1 MISTC
6 ASARTGLA
14 ISMMVSWR
22 RWTTSCS
29 LLASCAAWRIRRV
42 APSSIPI
49 ALITWRFPTA
59 VAEPSLAPRQR
70 AGRPRQRC
78 FREPVFDKPETQQEK
93 HAEHAYHSQ
102 QGMHEEENAEEE
114 RRPERIEQGRA
125 GAGLGELTQHRKIA
139 IGFRCPRPVGMGAF
153 EARGE
158 RCGMKFFFKPLAHP
172 AQCGAAQCIEH
183 AANHDGKRND
193 ERQHQER
200 SAAAARQH
208 AIVDLKQI
216 DGRREKKQIVAAAIR
231 ENESERP
238 RAGPQRRLQRR
249 LRW

>member
-1 MISTC
+1 M
-6 ASARTGLA
+6 
-14 ISMMVSWR
+14 
-22 RWTTSCS
+22 
-29 LLASCAAWRIRRV
+29 
-42 APSSIPI
+42 

-59 VAEPSLAPRQR
+59 VPNHPWLLDSAPADR
-70 AGRPRQRC
+70 ASGASVSR
-78 FREPVFDKPETQQEK
+78 VFGKPETKQEK
-93 HAEHAYHSQ
+93 HAEHAYHAQ

-114 RRPERIEQGRA
+114 RRPERVKQGRA
-125 GAGLGELTQHRKIA
+125 GSGLGELTQHRKIA

-158 RCGMKFFFKPLAHP
+158 CCRMKFCFKPLAHP
-172 AQCGAAQCIEH
+172 AQCGAAQCIKH
-183 AANHDGKRND
+183 SADHDGKRDD

-200 SAAAARQH
+200 VAAAARQH

-216 DGRREKKQIVAAAIR
+216 DGRREKKDIVAAAIR

-238 RAGPQRRLQRR
+238 RAGPQRRLQRH